1 MSQIELIEGE
11 IFNDHRGQIS
21 SMNNFKFGEVERY
34 YFIHHADP
42 TIIRGWHA
50 HQFEKKWFQC
60 VKGSFTLAFVK
71 IDDWDKPSKDLTPE
85 IFELSELKSEI
96 ICLPEG
102 YANCIKAQEKDSIL
116 MVFSG
121 KRIPEAYD
129 DSWRYEANTWVDW
142 SKY

>member
-1 MSQIELIEGE
+1 M
-11 IFNDHRGQIS
+11 
-21 SMNNFKFGEVERY
+21 K
-34 YFIHHADP
+34 
-42 TIIRGWHA
+42 
-50 HQFEKKWFQC
+50 KKWFQC

>member
-1 MSQIELIEGE
+1 MSQIKLIEGE
-11 IFNDHRGQIS
+11 IFNDYRGQIS
-21 SMNNFKFGEVERY
+21 SMNNFRFGEVERY
-34 YFIHHADP
+34 YFIHHPDP
-42 TIIRGWHA
+42 SIIRGWHA

-71 IDDWDKPSKDLTPE
+71 IDDWDNPSKDLQPE
-85 IFELSELKSEI
+85 IFELSEAKSTI

-102 YANCIKAQEKDSIL
+102 YANCIKAHEKGSVL

>member
-34 YFIHHADP
+34 YFIHHPDP
-42 TIIRGWHA
+42 SIIRGWHA

-85 IFELSELKSEI
+85 IFQLSEFKSEI

>member
-21 SMNNFKFGEVERY
+21 SMNTFKFGEVERY
-34 YFIHHADP
+34 YFIHHPDAS
-42 TIIRGWHA
+42 IIRGWHA

-60 VKGSFTLAFVK
+60 VKGSFSLAFVK
-71 IDDWDKPSKDLTPE
+71 IDDWDNPSKDLTPE
-85 IFELSELKSEI
+85 IFELSEAKSEI

-102 YANCIKAQEKDSIL
+102 YANCIKAHEKDSVL